1 MMTDKAYDVILN
13 TLTPETT
20 RDDVTLPDLDRKP
33 DPWESSMQA
42 TAECLSWRGAWD
54 NLDRRHT
61 EDQLGETVYRDFPVR
76 SRSVVA
82 TAHALMDKG
91 VIGPDE
97 LQAKMEEVR
106 ARFNRQ

>member
-1 MMTDKAYDVILN
+1 MMADKGYDVILN

-20 RDDVTLPDLDRKP
+20 REDVTLPDLDRKP

-54 NLDRRHT
+54 NLDRRHA
-61 EDQLGETVYRDFPVR
+61 EDELGETIYRDFPVR

-91 VIGPDE
+91 VISPDE

-106 ARFNRQ
+106 ERFNRR

>member
-1 MMTDKAYDVILN
+1 
-13 TLTPETT
+13 
-20 RDDVTLPDLDRKP
+20 
-33 DPWESSMQA
+33 MQA

-91 VIGPDE
+91 VISPDE

-106 ARFNRQ
+106 ARFTRQ